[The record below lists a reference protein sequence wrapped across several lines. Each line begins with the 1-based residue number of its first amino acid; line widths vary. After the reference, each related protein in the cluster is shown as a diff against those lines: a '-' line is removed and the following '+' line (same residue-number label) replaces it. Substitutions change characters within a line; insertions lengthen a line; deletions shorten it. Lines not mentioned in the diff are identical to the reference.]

1 MGNGRNN
8 DLLVLRNY
16 SWFFIIEDYLSD
28 RETSLSFDQTQNN
41 ISNRNSFSFKNTE
54 VSVRFDAKRKA
65 FSS

>member
-16 SWFFIIEDYLSD
+16 SWFFVIEDYLSD

-41 ISNRNSFSFKNTE
+41 ISNRNSF
-54 VSVRFDAKRKA
+54 
-65 FSS
+65 